1 MLVGVNAPERLRD
14 VALILVAVI
23 APDVSVPT
31 VVFPKLFE
39 LPDAVMLP
47 LAVTLVTVKLLIV
60 VLPKLLLLPEAMT
73 LALLV
78 IAPAVIE
85 PVKVAF

>member
-1 MLVGVNAPERLRD
+1 MP
-14 VALILVAVI
+14 
-23 APDVSVPT
+23 SV
-31 VVFPKLFE
+31 VLPKLVE

-47 LAVTLVTVKLLIV
+47 LAVTLVAVKLLIV

-78 IAPAVIE
+78 IAPEEMV
-85 PVKVAF
+85 PMFVKLRLVSMTVVVPCCIGP

>member
-1 MLVGVNAPERLRD
+1 M
-14 VALILVAVI
+14 I
-23 APDVSVPT
+23 APDVRVPT
-31 VVFPKLFE
+31 VVFPKLLE

-47 LAVTLVTVKLLIV
+47 LAVTLVTVNALIV

-78 IAPAVIE
+78 IAPLLMVPA
-85 PVKVAF
+85 KVAL